1 MKIFEKAPA
10 KLNLGLDIKGRCD
23 DGYHELAMIMV
34 SIDLNDYVTISELKE
49 DCIVID
55 SDSSKMPL
63 NNDNDVFKAADIIK
77 NQYGIN
83 KGVHIRLEKSIP
95 VCAGL
100 GGGSTDAAATIRA
113 LNRLWN
119 LQMDY
124 DYDEMVAIGFKIGSD
139 VPYCLGGGCSLV
151 LGKGEIVKPL
161 PTLRPCWIVLVKPD
175 FGISTKSIFRDID
188 CKSISR
194 VDIDLLKS
202 AILSSDY
209 QLMVKSMGNSLED
222 ITITKNPVISTIKE
236 RMLNSG
242 ADVALMTGS
251 GPTVF
256 SMCSTEKKADR
267 VFNSMKG
274 FCKEVYKV
282 RLLR

>member
-100 GGGSTDAAATIRA
+100 GGGSTDAATIRA

-119 LQMDY
+119 LQM

-175 FGISTKSIFRDID
+175 FGISTKSIFREID

>member
-100 GGGSTDAAATIRA
+100 GGGSTDAATIRA

-119 LQMDY
+119 LQM

>member
-23 DGYHELAMIMV
+23 DGYHELAMIMI

-95 VCAGL
+95 VCSGL
-100 GGGSTDAAATIRA
+100 GGGSTDAATIRA

-119 LQMDY
+119 LQM

>member
-124 DYDEMVAIGFKIGSD
+124 DEMVAIGFKIGSD

-161 PTLRPCWIVLVKPD
+161 PTTLRPCWIVLVKPD

>member
-95 VCAGL
+95 VCSGL
-100 GGGSTDAAATIRA
+100 GGGSTDAATIRA

-119 LQMDY
+119 LQM

>member
-1 MKIFEKAPA
+1 MRIFEKAPA

-119 LQMDY
+119 LQM

-256 SMCSTEKKADR
+256 SMCSTEKKADH

>member
-63 NNDNDVFKAADIIK
+63 NNDNDVFKAVDIIK

-119 LQMDY
+119 LQM

-267 VFNSMKG
+267 VFNSLI
-274 FCKEVYKV
+274 CKIKLD
-282 RLLR
+282 RKKPFM

>member
-100 GGGSTDAAATIRA
+100 LGGGSTDAAATIRA

-119 LQMDY
+119 LQM

>member
-1 MKIFEKAPA
+1 MRIFEKAPA

-100 GGGSTDAAATIRA
+100 GGGSTDAATIRA

-119 LQMDY
+119 LQM

>member
-124 DYDEMVAIGFKIGSD
+124 DEMVAIGFKIGSD

-222 ITITKNPVISTIKE
+222 ITITKNPVI
-236 RMLNSG
+236 
-242 ADVALMTGS
+242 
-251 GPTVF
+251 
-256 SMCSTEKKADR
+256 
-267 VFNSMKG
+267 
-274 FCKEVYKV
+274 
-282 RLLR
+282 

>member
-95 VCAGL
+95 ICAGL

-119 LQMDY
+119 LQMGH
-124 DYDEMVAIGFKIGSD
+124 DEMVAIGFKIGSD

-256 SMCSTEKKADR
+256 SMCSTEKKA
-267 VFNSMKG
+267 
-274 FCKEVYKV
+274 
-282 RLLR
+282 

>member
-1 MKIFEKAPA
+1 MQ
-10 KLNLGLDIKGRCD
+10 DW
-23 DGYHELAMIMV
+23 
-34 SIDLNDYVTISELKE
+34 
-49 DCIVID
+49 
-55 SDSSKMPL
+55 
-63 NNDNDVFKAADIIK
+63 
-77 NQYGIN
+77 
-83 KGVHIRLEKSIP
+83 
-95 VCAGL
+95 

-119 LQMDY
+119 LQMGH
-124 DYDEMVAIGFKIGSD
+124 DEMVAIGFKIGSD

-251 GPTVF
+251 GTTVF